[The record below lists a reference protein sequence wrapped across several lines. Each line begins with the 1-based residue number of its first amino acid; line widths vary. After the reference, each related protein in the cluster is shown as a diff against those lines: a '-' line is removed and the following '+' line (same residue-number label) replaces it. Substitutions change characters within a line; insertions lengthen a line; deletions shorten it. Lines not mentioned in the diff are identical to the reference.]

1 MLTPWRTVRTEFT
14 NVNKFEREKRWL
26 VFHTAAAKQSHP
38 DYLNESEFV
47 HAMKIIAPQYDA
59 FHVRNLFHEIDLNGD
74 GVIDVDEFLGGMEE
88 EFREQE

>member
-14 NVNKFEREKRWL
+14 NADQFEREKRWL

-47 HAMKIIAPQYDA
+47 HAMGIIAPQYDA
-59 FHVRNLFHEIDLNGD
+59 FHVRNMFHEIDIDGN
-74 GVIDVDEFLGGMEE
+74 GVIDVDEFLQGIEGD
-88 EFREQE
+88 FDEQE